1 MGNSQEPQ
9 DFNISVMPSSLTPVH
24 VAKAA
29 EGLNL
34 YDTASHQVSHFVP
47 LKPGEVGIYVCGAT
61 VQSSP
66 HIGHIRAAVAFDIVR
81 RWFLKLGY
89 KVTFVRNVT
98 DIDDKILDKAA
109 AAGQRWWA
117 RAYYYEREFTE
128 AYNTLGVLPPTVE
141 PRATGHMSDM
151 IDLIQRILDNGHG
164 YVVTDA
170 DGKPT
175 GNVYFDVASWPHYGE
190 LTHQKQTS
198 EVDEAAAVADRM
210 GPSVDATGADK
221 YNPVDPADA
230 SPDKHDPRDFAL
242 WKAPKDTDPED
253 ARWSTPF
260 GVGRPG
266 WHIECSAM
274 SHRYLADGFDIHG
287 GGLDLRFPHHENE
300 MAQTR
305 AAGFPSA
312 ARWMH
317 SAWVTAKG
325 EKMSKSLGTGL
336 SVPSVLAEH
345 SAWVV
350 RYALG
355 SVQYRSM
362 LEWSD
367 QALVEAQAAYDRVSN
382 FIERAGVALGDLKP
396 NRDEITAVPA
406 DDLPADFVAAMN
418 DDVNVSGATAAIFTA
433 IRSGNTLLSQLAD
446 RADSETAK
454 AEVREAL
461 LAVRAMLDTLGLDP
475 LAEPWVSAGVAGG
488 AADGTAESPEH
499 AALEA
504 LIAEQLNARAEARK
518 AKDFAKADQ
527 IRDALTEAGI
537 AIEDG
542 PQGSIWSLK

>member
-9 DFNISVMPSSLTPVH
+9 DFNISVMPSSLMPVH

-98 DIDDKILDKAA
+98 DIDDKILVKAA

-274 SHRYLADGFDIHG
+274 SHRYLGDGFDIHG

-305 AAGFPSA
+305 AAGYPSA

-336 SVPSVLAEH
+336 SVSSVLAEH

-367 QALVEAQAAYDRVSN
+367 QALVEAQAAYERIMN
-382 FIERAGVALGDLKP
+382 FIERAGVALGEQP
-396 NRDEITAVPA
+396 ERAEIAGVSA
-406 DDLPADFVAAMN
+406 DDLPADFVSAMN

-433 IRSGNTLLSQLAD
+433 IRNGNTLLSKLDD
-446 RADSETAK
+446 RADGDAAR
-454 AEVREAL
+454 AEVRSAL
-461 LAVRAMLDTLGLDP
+461 VAVRAMLDALGLDP
-475 LAEPWVSAGVAGG
+475 LAEPWAG
-488 AADGTAESPEH
+488 AAGADGNGESREH
-499 AALEA
+499 DVLDA
-504 LIAEQLNARAEARK
+504 LITEQLNARAEARK
-518 AKDFAKADQ
+518 SRDFAKADA
-527 IRDALTEAGI
+527 IRDALGAAGI

-542 PQGSIWSLK
+542 PQGSTWSLK

>member
-274 SHRYLADGFDIHG
+274 SHRYLGDGFDIHG

-305 AAGFPSA
+305 AAGYPSA

-367 QALVEAQAAYDRVSN
+367 QALVEAQAAYERIMN
-382 FIERAGVALGDLKP
+382 FIERAGVALGEQP
-396 NRDEITAVPA
+396 ERAEIAGVSA
-406 DDLPADFVAAMN
+406 DDLPADFVSAMN

-433 IRSGNTLLSQLAD
+433 IRNGNTLLSKLDD
-446 RADSETAK
+446 RADGDAAR
-454 AEVREAL
+454 AEVRSAL
-461 LAVRAMLDTLGLDP
+461 VAVRAMLDALGLDP
-475 LAEPWVSAGVAGG
+475 LAEPWAG
-488 AADGTAESPEH
+488 AAGADGNGESREH
-499 AALEA
+499 DVLDA
-504 LIAEQLNARAEARK
+504 LITEQLNARAEARK
-518 AKDFAKADQ
+518 SRDFAKADA
-527 IRDALTEAGI
+527 IRDALGAAGI

-542 PQGSIWSLK
+542 PQGSTW

>member
-274 SHRYLADGFDIHG
+274 SHRYLGDGFDFHG

-305 AAGFPSA
+305 AAGYPSA

-382 FIERAGVALGDLKP
+382 FIERAGVALGGQP
-396 NRDEITAVPA
+396 SREEVTAVSA
-406 DDLPADFVAAMN
+406 DDLPADFVTALN

-542 PQGSIWSLK
+542 PQGSTWSLK

>member
-98 DIDDKILDKAA
+98 DIDDKILVKAA

-221 YNPVDPADA
+221 YNPVYPADA

-274 SHRYLADGFDIHG
+274 SHRYLGDGFDIHG

-305 AAGFPSA
+305 AAGYPSA

-382 FIERAGVALGDLKP
+382 FIERAGVALGGQP
-396 NRDEITAVPA
+396 SREEVTAVSA

-475 LAEPWVSAGVAGG
+475 LAEPWVSAGAAGG

-542 PQGSIWSLK
+542 PQGSTWSLK

>member
-98 DIDDKILDKAA
+98 DIDDKILVKAA

-274 SHRYLADGFDIHG
+274 SHRYLGDGFDIHG

-305 AAGFPSA
+305 AAGYPSA

-325 EKMSKSLGTGL
+325 EKMSKSLGNGL
-336 SVPSVLAEH
+336 SVPVVLAEH

-367 QALVEAQAAYDRVSN
+367 QALVEAQAAYERIMN
-382 FIERAGVALGDLKP
+382 FIERAGVALGEQP
-396 NRDEITAVPA
+396 ERAEIAGVSA
-406 DDLPADFVAAMN
+406 DDLPADFVSAMN

-433 IRSGNTLLSQLAD
+433 IRNGNTLLSKLDD
-446 RADSETAK
+446 RADGDAAR
-454 AEVREAL
+454 AEVRSAL
-461 LAVRAMLDTLGLDP
+461 VAVRAMLDALGLDP
-475 LAEPWVSAGVAGG
+475 LAEPWAG
-488 AADGTAESPEH
+488 AAGADGNGESREH
-499 AALEA
+499 DVLDA
-504 LIAEQLNARAEARK
+504 LITEQLNARAEARK
-518 AKDFAKADQ
+518 SRDFAKADA
-527 IRDALTEAGI
+527 IRDALGAAGI

-542 PQGSIWSLK
+542 PQGSTWSLK

>member
-98 DIDDKILDKAA
+98 DIDDKILVKAA

-198 EVDEAAAVADRM
+198 EVDETAAVADRM

-274 SHRYLADGFDIHG
+274 SHRYLGDGFDIHG

-305 AAGFPSA
+305 AAGYPSA

-367 QALVEAQAAYDRVSN
+367 QALVEAQAAYERIMN
-382 FIERAGVALGDLKP
+382 FIERAGVALGEQP
-396 NRDEITAVPA
+396 ERAEIAGVSA
-406 DDLPADFVAAMN
+406 DDLPADFVSAMN

-433 IRSGNTLLSQLAD
+433 IRNGNTLLSKLDD
-446 RADSETAK
+446 RADGDAAR
-454 AEVREAL
+454 AEVRSAL
-461 LAVRAMLDTLGLDP
+461 VAVRAMLDTLGLDP
-475 LAEPWVSAGVAGG
+475 LAKPWAG
-488 AADGTAESPEH
+488 AAGADGNGESHEH
-499 AALEA
+499 DVLDA
-504 LIAEQLNARAEARK
+504 LITEQLNARAEARK
-518 AKDFAKADQ
+518 SRDFAKADA
-527 IRDALTEAGI
+527 IRDALGAAGI

-542 PQGSIWSLK
+542 PQGSTWSLK

>member
-98 DIDDKILDKAA
+98 DIDDKILVKAA

-274 SHRYLADGFDIHG
+274 SHRYLGDGFDIHG

-305 AAGFPSA
+305 AAGYPSA

-382 FIERAGVALGDLKP
+382 FIERAGVALGGQP
-396 NRDEITAVPA
+396 SREEVTAVSA

-475 LAEPWVSAGVAGG
+475 LAEPWVSAGAAGG

-504 LIAEQLNARAEARK
+504 LIAELLNARAEARK

-542 PQGSIWSLK
+542 PQGSTWSLK

>member
-9 DFNISVMPSSLTPVH
+9 DFNISVMPSSLTPMH

-128 AYNTLGVLPPTVE
+128 AYNMLGVLPPTVE
-141 PRATGHMSDM
+141 PHATGHMSDM

-242 WKAPKDTDPED
+242 WKAPKSTDPED
-253 ARWSTPF
+253 ARWATPF

-542 PQGSIWSLK
+542 PQGSTWSLK

>member
-34 YDTASHQVSHFVP
+34 YDTASHQASHFVP

-274 SHRYLADGFDIHG
+274 SHRYLGDGFDIHG

-305 AAGFPSA
+305 AAGYPSA

-382 FIERAGVALGDLKP
+382 FIERAGVALGGQP
-396 NRDEITAVPA
+396 SREEVTAVSA

-475 LAEPWVSAGVAGG
+475 LAEPWVSAGAAGG

-542 PQGSIWSLK
+542 PQGSTWSLK